1 MNFETSKTSDP
12 HRFIDLK
19 RSDRY
24 VALSNLSINY
34 TLKNIQMS
42 YKNNKFKI
50 RGMKSLS
57 YLIDHIK
64 YQIFKII

>member
-24 VALSNLSINY
+24 VALSNLSIHY

-50 RGMKSLS
+50 PGPTWNEKLELPDTS
-57 YLIDHIK
+57 Y
-64 YQIFKII
+64 